1 MTKVFTINILRW
13 IAVLFLQVFLLNQIN
28 LHNTINPFI
37 YILFIILLP
46 LNIPIWALMVLGF
59 LTGLSVD
66 IFSNT
71 LGLHAA
77 ATTLMAYLRPFV
89 LRIVTPRGGYEH
101 EPLPGI
107 KNMGFRWFVTYT
119 TILTLIHHIALFYL
133 EVFRLNEF
141 FFTFSRVLFSSIFTI
156 VIILISQYLFLPVK
170 RKK

>member
-1 MTKVFTINILRW
+1 MTKVLSINLIRW
-13 IAVLFLQVFLLNQIN
+13 IALILLQVFLLNQIN
-28 LHNTINPFI
+28 LHNTINPFL

-46 LNIPIWALMVLGF
+46 LNIPVWALIFLGF
-59 LTGLSVD
+59 FTGLAVD

-71 LGLHAA
+71 LGIHAA
-77 ATTLMAYLRPFV
+77 ATTLMAYSRSFV

-107 KNMGFRWFVTYT
+107 KNMGFRWFITYA

-141 FFTFSRVLFSSIFTI
+141 FFTFGRVIFSSIFTI
-156 VIILISQYLFLPVK
+156 ILILISQYLFLPVK